1 MYILIITMA
10 QLNCC
15 KVFSHF
21 IMLIQKTVFFW
32 LHHAYLSLEF
42 LISSFTSSYYFSTLS
57 IEINTW
63 LLFESIKAFLWYLN
77 SFCQQHYVITFSLL
91 FLIIK
96 IFNSHGCLIPIISIT
111 VGELAIPTG
120 IPTEEAK
127 A

>member
-63 LLFESIKAFLWYLN
+63 LLFESIKA
-77 SFCQQHYVITFSLL
+77 CQQHYVITFSLL

-96 IFNSHGCLIPIISIT
+96 IFNSHGYLIPIISIT